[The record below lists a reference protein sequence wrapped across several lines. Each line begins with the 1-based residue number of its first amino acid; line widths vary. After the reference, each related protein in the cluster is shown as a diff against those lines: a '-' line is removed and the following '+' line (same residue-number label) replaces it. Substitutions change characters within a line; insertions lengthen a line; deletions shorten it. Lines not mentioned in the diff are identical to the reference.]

1 MGDWKLRAK
10 AVVFGA
16 VALTVLGGAQGCA
29 EERDPL
35 NHVQANAVP
44 KSIFLK
50 PDAQGRF
57 LDLSDSWYFRA
68 TITDVPAS
76 QATAFIGA
84 AGDMYRMKWRISPD
98 GKELQAYREDPDIL
112 NSGDPHGGTV
122 AAFPIESHFDIRRG
136 YNPSTGE
143 ETNVIEE
150 NDTDRTWDKR
160 EYMRVD
166 WGTNTIS
173 QKMFVAPG
181 FEAIS
186 ASTSFV
192 QAADDPNHPTFE
204 KGYVDITARYTVRPD
219 IQTCFYYYRDTGCGP
234 GDISARLSFMQVP
247 ERDYEP
253 REYPDRVPLLDDD
266 GSPIRTV
273 SGSPVG
279 LPMMDEFG
287 FFRTERAQYD
297 QRYGTLEKRYLYR
310 ANNWNLWQEWFERDA
325 KGNILKHENG
335 TNVKKP
341 YKARKVRPI
350 VYFLNA
356 EWPDA
361 MKPVAQQTADGW
373 NDAFNETVAS
383 LRLLEDREP
392 GSALSHAELRAEVD
406 RMKAAGERSFVLCQ
420 NNPVKEGDHEACGKP
435 GTVARQGDLRHSFM
449 YWVPKPQP
457 SGPLGFGPSYADPI
471 TGEIFTASAYVYGA
485 ALDTYAQNA
494 VDIVNLL
501 NGKTKEFD
509 YVNGVSTDEY
519 AKRLARGEVP
529 GPRQSAV
536 PGFAGIAPGEAGF
549 DLRTAQKNVDLGVNR
564 SLLKTISEKGLP
576 VATGPSGA
584 ERRAMIKGTPLERKI
599 FDTPETHFLAGKS
612 PEEALS
618 DADMH
623 HISDVFAAQDVV
635 KQENE
640 RQRFLGEHHCYLD
653 ASLVDDSIVGLAKQ
667 MAAKYASLGSP
678 AEQEQAQHNMWN
690 DLRAR
695 ILSGLLEHEVGH
707 TVGLRHNFEGSSD
720 ALNFFDEFWDL
731 KQENLQYGAP
741 MTENQKNL
749 GMTELQYSTVMDY
762 GARFNADIRGLGKYD
777 YAAIR
782 FGYGNLIETFP
793 KDAIKDPLYNAA
805 ANKFGSGFFT
815 GYSAEVLDNLNRQY
829 RHYTMIP
836 NEFNGGINAL
846 KKAGREIRPFAD
858 VVENARVA
866 YLKAKGNTS
875 SVKTTSKNGGYDVVP
890 YRYCGDEFAGSAN
903 RPLCQRW
910 DQGMD
915 SFEVVSDAM
924 SRYRQYYVFD
934 AFTRGRAN
942 GFNMLSGYLSK
953 IATRYFSHVHSQYI
967 HWLFYQGTYDYYW
980 RAILKG
986 EEGVKSGY
994 MTNADWFKDPAGGL
1008 PATMATTWGLDRL
1021 IDVLGTPDVGVYI
1034 PNKDSAL
1041 VKDGSFFEQA
1051 TSSPYACTD
1060 SKGATTKCGSNQN
1073 QLTLDIDSG
1082 ARYRYTRY
1090 DNATGQG
1097 FFNRIK
1103 NIGSFYDK
1111 IAALLTLTNTSTNF
1125 VGQDQT
1131 NAVSYRIGFY
1141 LAYPKAMS
1149 GVFGGVA
1156 TDSFDK
1162 YAWRAESSPLGSSGT
1177 TLMTPNVFQTLG
1189 GRDGVAETPAEGQL
1203 RGTAIDSGWFFF
1215 YKAYALFFSMAEF
1228 QSNYSQS
1235 WNDAVRVWCVGCGEA
1250 FTPGANTTPV
1260 TMTDPLTSKQ
1270 YAAIEYADGRYSPGA
1285 DLIKQGQK
1293 LIDDYN
1299 ARKDAPPETENREY
1313 YLNRAVS
1320 RLQNHVELI
1329 DLIRG
1334 LYQTYGYTRF

>member
-1 MGDWKLRAK
+1 MRA
-10 AVVFGA
+10 
-16 VALTVLGGAQGCA
+16 
-29 EERDPL
+29 
-35 NHVQANAVP
+35 
-44 KSIFLK
+44 
-50 PDAQGRF
+50 
-57 LDLSDSWYFRA
+57 
-68 TITDVPAS
+68 
-76 QATAFIGA
+76 
-84 AGDMYRMKWRISPD
+84 
-98 GKELQAYREDPDIL
+98 
-112 NSGDPHGGTV
+112 
-122 AAFPIESHFDIRRG
+122 
-136 YNPSTGE
+136 
-143 ETNVIEE
+143 
-150 NDTDRTWDKR
+150 
-160 EYMRVD
+160 
-166 WGTNTIS
+166 
-173 QKMFVAPG
+173 
-181 FEAIS
+181 
-186 ASTSFV
+186 
-192 QAADDPNHPTFE
+192 
-204 KGYVDITARYTVRPD
+204 
-219 IQTCFYYYRDTGCGP
+219 
-234 GDISARLSFMQVP
+234 
-247 ERDYEP
+247 
-253 REYPDRVPLLDDD
+253 
-266 GSPIRTV
+266 
-273 SGSPVG
+273 
-279 LPMMDEFG
+279 
-287 FFRTERAQYD
+287 
-297 QRYGTLEKRYLYR
+297 
-310 ANNWNLWQEWFERDA
+310 
-325 KGNILKHENG
+325 
-335 TNVKKP
+335 
-341 YKARKVRPI
+341 
-350 VYFLNA
+350 
-356 EWPDA
+356 
-361 MKPVAQQTADGW
+361 
-373 NDAFNETVAS
+373 
-383 LRLLEDREP
+383 
-392 GSALSHAELRAEVD
+392 
-406 RMKAAGERSFVLCQ
+406 
-420 NNPVKEGDHEACGKP
+420 
-435 GTVARQGDLRHSFM
+435 
-449 YWVPKPQP
+449 
-457 SGPLGFGPSYADPI
+457 
-471 TGEIFTASAYVYGA
+471 
-485 ALDTYAQNA
+485 
-494 VDIVNLL
+494 
-501 NGKTKEFD
+501 
-509 YVNGVSTDEY
+509 
-519 AKRLARGEVP
+519 
-529 GPRQSAV
+529 
-536 PGFAGIAPGEAGF
+536 
-549 DLRTAQKNVDLGVNR
+549 
-564 SLLKTISEKGLP
+564 
-576 VATGPSGA
+576 
-584 ERRAMIKGTPLERKI
+584 
-599 FDTPETHFLAGKS
+599 
-612 PEEALS
+612 
-618 DADMH
+618 
-623 HISDVFAAQDVV
+623 ISDVFAAQDVV

-667 MAAKYASLGSP
+667 MAAKYAAMGSP
-678 AEQEQAQHNMWN
+678 AEQEQAQHDMWN

-707 TVGLRHNFEGSSD
+707 TIGLRHNFEGSSD

-731 KQENLQYGAP
+731 KQENLTFGAP
-741 MTENQKNL
+741 MTENQKNA

-782 FGYGNLIETFP
+782 FGYGDLVETFP
-793 KDAIKDPLYNAA
+793 KDAIKDPLYNAP
-805 ANKFGSGFFT
+805 ANKFGSGFFA

-829 RHYTMIP
+829 RHYTQIP
-836 NEFNGGINAL
+836 NEFNGGIHAL

-866 YLKAKGNTS
+866 FLKAKGNTS
-875 SVKTTSKNGGYDVVP
+875 SVKTTSKYGGYDVVP

-942 GFNMLSGYLSK
+942 GFNMMNGYLAK

-980 RAILKG
+980 RAILG
-986 EEGVKSGY
+986 GAEGVKNGY
-994 MTNADWFKDPAGGL
+994 ITNADWFKDPAGGL
-1008 PATMATTWGLDRL
+1008 PSTMATTWGLDRL

-1034 PNKDSAL
+1034 PNTDSAL
-1041 VKDGSFFEQA
+1041 HTDGTFFEQA
-1051 TSSPYACTD
+1051 TSSPYACRD
-1060 SKGATTKCGSNQN
+1060 AQGATVKCGSNDK
-1073 QLTLDIDSG
+1073 QLTLDIDTG

-1131 NAVSYRIGFY
+1131 NAVTYRIGFY

-1162 YAWRAESSPLGSSGT
+1162 YAWRAESTSLGGSP

-1189 GRDGVAETPAEGQL
+1189 GRDGVTTPTPDAPL

-1299 ARKDAPPETENREY
+1299 ARKDAPADAENRDY

-1320 RLQNHVELI
+1320 RLQNHVELM